1 MEITEKQKGKKN
13 FWIELM
19 DSMFIMVL
27 CFATLLTAMLMSG
40 KSSGALNY
48 GIDFKTLGI
57 VIVSLG
63 IYLAYILYQ
72 SDRELRSMIQNLY
85 CDTETTDIEVKE
97 A

>member
-1 MEITEKQKGKKN
+1 MELTKKQKEKKN
-13 FWIELM
+13 FWAELM

-40 KSSGALNY
+40 KSDGTLNY

-57 VIVSLG
+57 VFVSLML
-63 IYLAYILYQ
+63 YLAYVLYQ
-72 SDRELRSMIQNLY
+72 SDRELKAMIHNLY
-85 CDTETTDIEVKE
+85 CDSEPASKEVKG

>member
-1 MEITEKQKGKKN
+1 MELTEKQKEKKN

-27 CFATLLTAMLMSG
+27 CFVTLLTAMLMSG
-40 KSSGALNY
+40 KSGGALNY

-57 VIVSLG
+57 VIVSLA
-63 IYLAYILYQ
+63 IYLVYVLYQ
-72 SDRELRSMIQNLY
+72 SDRELKAMIQNLY
-85 CDTETTDIEVKE
+85 CDSEPTSIEVKG